1 VHGRIVM
8 TRVHRITVTFMML
21 LTVLFTYNNCVLEQK
36 TNKKIKRSDDVNLNI
51 NSTNGNDGTNTS
63 TDGTNTSTDGTNGTS
78 GTTTATDGTNGTNGT
93 TTATDGTN
101 GTNGTTGE
109 PVDVKALSVQ
119 AFSQTTHLLT
129 KAHCV
134 NCHGNFQQPLHAVAD
149 PTQAHDALIDT
160 NKINFNDIPNS
171 RIVQKLRVNMHQCWS
186 NCASNAT
193 EMEQSISNWKTIRDQ
208 LIAGAT
214 TGSNGGNGTPGPNGA
229 QAEYGIK
236 SYEQINKT
244 MSALTGVRIDRSN
257 IKNVYEDVITQ
268 LPTQNTIDSFLAAH
282 QVGVTKLAAEYC
294 DTLVNDTTLRA
305 NVWPGFNFGATA
317 TNAFNTTGTQ
327 NFIVQTLNAF
337 WGQGVDMAGRTPA
350 SLELQNLINELK
362 VGENLGASS
371 TTRKIAKGVCIASLA
386 SLNVTLL

>member
-1 VHGRIVM
+1 M
-8 TRVHRITVTFMML
+8 TRVHRVTVTFMML
-21 LTVLFTYNNCVLEQK
+21 LTVLFAYNNCVLEQK
-36 TNKKIKRSDDVNLNI
+36 TNKKIKRSDDVNLNTT
-51 NSTNGNDGTNTS
+51 STTGSDGTN
-63 TDGTNTSTDGTNGTS
+63 GTNTGTDGTNGSNTGTD
-78 GTTTATDGTNGTNGT
+78 GTTGTNGTDGTTGTNATDGTNGTN
-93 TTATDGTN
+93 
-101 GTNGTTGE
+101 GE

-149 PTQAHDALIDT
+149 PTMAHDALIDT
-160 NKINFNDIPNS
+160 NKINFADIPNS
-171 RIVQKLRVNMHQCWS
+171 RIVQKLRINMHQCWS
-186 NCASNAT
+186 DCASNAT

-214 TGSNGGNGTPGPNGA
+214 TGSNGGNGDPGPNGE
-229 QAEYGIK
+229 QPEVGVK
-236 SYEQINKT
+236 SFEQINKT

-257 IKNVYEDVITQ
+257 IENTFEDVVTQ
-268 LPTQNTIDSFLAAH
+268 LPTDNNIDSFLAAH

-294 DTLVNDTTLRA
+294 DTLVNDSTLRA
-305 NVWPGFNFGATA
+305 NVWPGFNFGQNA
-317 TNAFNTTGTQ
+317 TNAFNATGTQ

-337 WGQGVDMAGRTPA
+337 WGQGVDMAGRAPA
-350 SLELQNLINELK
+350 SVELQQLVNELK

-371 TTRKIAKGVCIASLA
+371 TTRKIAKGVCITALA

>member
-1 VHGRIVM
+1 M

-36 TNKKIKRSDDVNLNI
+36 TNKKIKRSDDVNLNTT
-51 NSTNGNDGTNTS
+51 STTG
-63 TDGTNTSTDGTNGTS
+63 TDGTNTSTDGSNTTTDGSNTSTDGSNGTTTSTDGTNGTTS
-78 GTTTATDGTNGTNGT
+78 ATDGTNGTNG
-93 TTATDGTN
+93 GT
-101 GTNGTTGE
+101 
-109 PVDVKALSVQ
+109 VDVKALSVQ

-160 NKINFNDIPNS
+160 NKINFSDIPNS

-186 NCASNAT
+186 DCASNAT
-193 EMEQSISNWKTIRDQ
+193 EMEQSIVNWKVIRDQ
-208 LIAGAT
+208 LISGAT
-214 TGSNGGNGTPGPNGA
+214 SGSTGTNGDTGPNGA
-229 QAEYGIK
+229 QPEYGIK

-244 MSALTGVRIDRSN
+244 MSVLTGVRIDRSN
-257 IKNVYEDVITQ
+257 IQNIYEDVLTQ
-268 LPTQNTIDSFLAAH
+268 LPTDNTIDTFLAAH

-317 TNAFNTTGTQ
+317 TNAFNSTGTQ

-337 WGQGVDMAGRTPA
+337 WGQGVDMSGRAPA
-350 SLELQNLINELK
+350 SIELQALVNELK

-371 TTRKIAKGVCIASLA
+371 TTRKIAKGVCITALA

>member
-1 VHGRIVM
+1 M

-36 TNKKIKRSDDVNLNI
+36 TNKKIKRSDDVNLNTT
-51 NSTNGNDGTNTS
+51 STNGTDGTNGTNTS
-63 TDGTNTSTDGTNGTS
+63 TDGTNTTTDGSNTSTDGTNGT
-78 GTTTATDGTNGTNGT
+78 TTSTDGTNGTNG
-93 TTATDGTN
+93 
-101 GTNGTTGE
+101 E
-109 PVDVKALSVQ
+109 PVDEKALSVQ

-129 KAHCV
+129 RAHCV

-171 RIVQKLRVNMHQCWS
+171 RIVQKLGSEMHQCWT
-186 NCASNAT
+186 NCTSNAA
-193 EMEQSISNWKTIRDQ
+193 EMEQSIQNWKTIRDQ

-214 TGSNGGNGTPGPNGA
+214 AGSNGSNGSVEPNGD
-229 QAEYGIK
+229 QPEVGIK
-236 SYEQINKT
+236 SFEQINKT
-244 MSALTGVRIDRSN
+244 MSALTGVRIDRNN
-257 IKNVYEDVITQ
+257 IENVYEDVITQ
-268 LPTQNTIDSFLAAH
+268 LPTDNTIDTFLAAH

-294 DTLVNDTTLRA
+294 DTLVNDSTLRA
-305 NVWPGFNFGATA
+305 NVWPGFNFGASA
-317 TNAFNTTGTQ
+317 TNAFNSTGTQ

-337 WGQGVDMAGRTPA
+337 WGQGVDLAGRAPA
-350 SLELQNLINELK
+350 TIELQQLVNDLK

-371 TTRKIAKGVCIASLA
+371 TTRKIAKGVCITALA